1 MIQNIEVLV
10 RQGFPIPV
18 AVLSGKTATK
28 IGEIRVKK
36 LVKKNGKKSITLIHS
51 VEVDDVLAHFGIP
64 GMRWGYRKQRLA
76 THLDRVSR
84 VAAGTA
90 TREDRAAIRR
100 RRMTTFKT
108 SVAVGGAAT
117 AVVGALFMRKYLR
130 NRGGLRTAITTAR
143 INRQQT
149 QAFLKMHAAK
159 KLMWGIK

>member
-1 MIQNIEVLV
+1 MVDENEVED
-10 RQGFPIPV
+10 F
-18 AVLSGKTATK
+18 
-28 IGEIRVKK
+28 
-36 LVKKNGKKSITLIHS
+36 
-51 VEVDDVLAHFGIP
+51 LAHFGIP

-100 RRMTTFKT
+100 RRMVTFKT
-108 SVAVGGAAT
+108 SAAVGGAAT
-117 AVVGALFMRKYLR
+117 AVVGALFMRRYLH

-149 QAFLKMHAAK
+149 QAFLKMHAAQ
-159 KLMWGIK
+159 KLVWGIK